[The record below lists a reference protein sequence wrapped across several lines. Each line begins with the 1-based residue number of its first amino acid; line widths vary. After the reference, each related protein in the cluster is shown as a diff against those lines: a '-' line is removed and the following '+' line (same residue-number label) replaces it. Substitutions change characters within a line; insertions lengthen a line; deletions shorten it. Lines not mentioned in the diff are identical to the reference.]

1 MSKYLCDNA
10 YEILQNNPESAL
22 LLNSIRSTYYILA
35 QALEGRNCFK
45 DKLDAL
51 ASISSSVKCPLMSEL
66 NGELIVARDKVSSS
80 AVYHSHHKDDPIF
93 NAHYRVCCGDVVV
106 YGFDYDIVGF
116 HFIVDEQEFAFAL
129 LLD

>member
-51 ASISSSVKCPLMSEL
+51 ASISSSVNL
-66 NGELIVARDKVSSS
+66 S
-80 AVYHSHHKDDPIF
+80 AQGLRRLCKL
-93 NAHYRVCCGDVVV
+93 G
-106 YGFDYDIVGF
+106 
-116 HFIVDEQEFAFAL
+116 
-129 LLD
+129 LDL